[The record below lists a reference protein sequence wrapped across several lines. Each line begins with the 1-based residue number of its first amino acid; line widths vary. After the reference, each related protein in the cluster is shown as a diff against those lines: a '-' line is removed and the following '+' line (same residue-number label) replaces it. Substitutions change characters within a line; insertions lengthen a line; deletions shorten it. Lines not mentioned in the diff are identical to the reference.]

1 MKSERRHELEH
12 NVLADW
18 LADTL
23 QQIKPY
29 QNAILGGLI
38 LVVGIIVAVSL
49 WRNMVQRQTTLAW
62 EDYFR
67 AVQSGQP
74 GELEDLISRYPGSQ
88 VAHWAA
94 AGVADIRL
102 ATGCDLL
109 FSDKPSAMD
118 ELRRAVDLYL
128 PVLQQSREAI
138 LLQRGTFG
146 LARAYEAQ
154 IDLDKAV
161 ERYEELVQR
170 WPDGP
175 FAEVAGARL
184 AALQDRSVREL
195 ADRFAKWEPK
205 PAVSDLPDFPASR
218 PQFDLDSL
226 PDGPV
231 FTPKTDFGL
240 EGLDGATLSDVPAK
254 EPAEPSDEPAGE
266 PTEPTDEPAEASAEP
281 EAGAAQEEPAP

>member
-1 MKSERRHELEH
+1 
-12 NVLADW
+12 
-18 LADTL
+18 
-23 QQIKPY
+23 
-29 QNAILGGLI
+29 
-38 LVVGIIVAVSL
+38 
-49 WRNMVQRQTTLAW
+49 
-62 EDYFR
+62 
-67 AVQSGQP
+67 
-74 GELEDLISRYPGSQ
+74 
-88 VAHWAA
+88 
-94 AGVADIRL
+94 
-102 ATGCDLL
+102 
-109 FSDKPSAMD
+109 
-118 ELRRAVDLYL
+118 
-128 PVLQQSREAI
+128 
-138 LLQRGTFG
+138 
-146 LARAYEAQ
+146 
-154 IDLDKAV
+154 V

-240 EGLDGATLSDVPAK
+240 EGLDGATLPDVPAK
-254 EPAEPSDEPAGE
+254 EPAEPSDEPASE